1 MTWKVDAMSATEP
14 TTVAPNA
21 RPSAEASAGAPNASA
36 LAQPHGVEQPDAG
49 ACCRSRRQMLGQTL
63 LGGTVVAGAALALAA
78 CSAPAAPQ
86 EAPSAPASSSGT
98 GHDVLALSELA
109 VGAEAAVSINKANV
123 LLYRP
128 DEKTVL
134 AYSAVC
140 THAGCQVGTS
150 KDTQFFCDCHSS
162 TFSAKD
168 GSVVSGPAPRPL
180 ERYAATIE
188 KDRVMVYL

>member
-1 MTWKVDAMSATEP
+1 MLSAITAPRWKDDGMSHTETSSP
-14 TTVAPNA
+14 
-21 RPSAEASAGAPNASA
+21 ASASAAASG
-36 LAQPHGVEQPDAG
+36 PVTEAG
-49 ACCRSRRQMLGQTL
+49 SCCRSRRQMLGQTL
-63 LGGTVVAGAALALAA
+63 LGGTVVAGAALGLAA
-78 CSAPAAPQ
+78 CAAPAAPEQ
-86 EAPSAPASSSGT
+86 APAAPDSASGT
-98 GHDVLALSELA
+98 GHDVLAASELA

-123 LLYRP
+123 LLYRQ
-128 DEKTVL
+128 DETTVL

-150 KDTQFFCDCHSS
+150 ENTQFFCDCHSS

-180 ERYAATIE
+180 ERYAAAIE

>member
-1 MTWKVDAMSATEP
+1 MSHTEP
-14 TTVAPNA
+14 RTVAAPETHGL
-21 RPSAEASAGAPNASA
+21 PSGEESGPLEAA
-36 LAQPHGVEQPDAG
+36 
-49 ACCRSRRQMLGQTL
+49 ACCHSRRQMLGQTL
-63 LGGTVVAGAALALAA
+63 LGGTVAAGAALGLAS
-78 CSAPAAPQ
+78 CGAPAAPQ
-86 EAPSAPASSSGT
+86 DPPSAPASASGT
-98 GHDVLALSELA
+98 GHDVLAASELA
-109 VGAEAAVSINKANV
+109 VGAEAAVTINKANV

-140 THAGCQVGTS
+140 THAGCQVATA

-162 TFSAKD
+162 TYSAKD

-180 ERYAATIE
+180 ERYAAAIE